1 MLKRMLNLMKQDSKV
16 ALRNYFHLVILILA
30 VLMSLIINFAIPEE
44 VKLTPTE
51 LFFDNTP
58 GKVFQEYLISEGV
71 ERDRFFNTREALK
84 EEVRKKDNSLGIIVE
99 GELDRARVTII
110 HQGTESEEI
119 LNLLDAT
126 IESALDRIRGIE
138 RESNH
143 RVEYLRP
150 KSAPVPFNKNTIP
163 VIVFMEAIMLGF
175 LLIAVMVFQEKEE
188 GSIRAYRVSPGGTL
202 EYILSKATVNMGLG
216 VIYATLLVMFTMG
229 FRVNYPA
236 LLALVALSS
245 FFITMLGLAVS
256 AFFRNLQEFLF
267 VGVFILSIL
276 AFPVGSYYSP
286 AFSPDIITWLPS
298 YPILF
303 GVREILFPTGKTGFI
318 ASLNLLLIA
327 ESLGMLLISYL
338 VVKRRLMKEGR

>member
-1 MLKRMLNLMKQDSKV
+1 MKQDSKV

-138 RESNH
+138 RETNH

>member
-138 RESNH
+138 RETNH

>member
-1 MLKRMLNLMKQDSKV
+1 MLKRTLNLMKQDSKV

-30 VLMSLIINFAIPEE
+30 VLMSLLINFAIPDE

-58 GKVFQEYLISEGV
+58 GKAFQEYLISEGV
-71 ERDRFFNTREALK
+71 DPDRFFNSYEDLK
-84 EEVRKKDNSLGIIVE
+84 SAVRKDGSSLGIAVE

-126 IESALDRIRGIE
+126 IESALDRVRGIE

-143 RVEYLRP
+143 RVEYLRS
-150 KSAPVPFNKNTIP
+150 KSAPVSFNKNTIP
-163 VIVFMEAIMLGF
+163 IIVFMEAIMLGF
-175 LLIAVMVFQEKEE
+175 LLISVMVFQEKEE

-202 EYILSKATVNMGLG
+202 EYILSKAAVNMGLG
-216 VIYATLLVMFTMG
+216 VIYATLLVVLTMG
-229 FRVNYPA
+229 FRVNFPA
-236 LLALVALSS
+236 LMVLVALSS

-256 AFFRNLQEFLF
+256 AFFRSLQEFLF

-276 AFPVGSYYSP
+276 SFPVGSYYSP
-286 AFSPDIITWLPS
+286 AFSPDIVTWLPS

-318 ASLNLLLIA
+318 TSLNLLLIA
-327 ESLGMLLISYL
+327 ESLGMLLFSYL
-338 VVKRRLMKEGR
+338 VVHRRLMREGR

>member
-1 MLKRMLNLMKQDSKV
+1 MKQDSKI

-229 FRVNYPA
+229 FRVNYLA